1 MIHAMVAFNL
11 GKMFNGSKAFVSGFS
26 MILGYVFTK
35 KRPLAFL
42 IQMK

>member
-1 MIHAMVAFNL
+1 MIHAVVVFNL
-11 GKMFNGSKAFVSGFS
+11 GEMFNGSKAFISGFS
-26 MILGYVFTK
+26 MISGYVFTE